1 MKKHFRLISV
11 GLIATSMLALSSMA
25 LADRMEKSCDHD
37 RKGSKSAMHEGGIER
52 LNRIEKRLKL
62 TPEQQ
67 PLWDSFIATST
78 HSSHRHMGTL
88 ATADKL
94 QMMKTNMEMMH
105 RQRLARIESVQALYA
120 ALDAS
125 QQAIFDKAL
134 KHSYH

>member
-25 LADRMEKSCDHD
+25 LADSMEKSCDND
-37 RKGSKSAMHEGGIER
+37 PKGSKSAMHEGGIER

-78 HSSHRHMGTL
+78 HSSHGHMGTL

-105 RQRLARIESVQALYA
+105 RQRLARIESMQALYA

-134 KHSYH
+134 KHPYH